1 MQWNRETLLSDLMA
15 SIVVFLVAL
24 PLSMG
29 IAIASGVSP
38 AQGLISGIIGGV
50 VVGLLAGCPLQV
62 SGPAAGLT
70 VIVYEIVNKH
80 GLEQFGA
87 IVLLAGLIQI
97 AAATLK
103 LGQWFRASTPSVIHG
118 MLAGIGVL
126 IIGSQVHVMVDD
138 EPKGSGIRNL
148 LSIPEAIWKGIPT
161 DGSTHHKAA
170 FIGLLAIGMMVCWSF
185 VPKKLKLVPAPLV
198 AVVVCTIVANVF
210 DFPIKYI
217 SVPNNLLNEI
227 HLPTI
232 ETLQRLASGQLILAA
247 FTIAIVASAETMLT
261 AIAVDQMHQGAH
273 TKHNRELLSQGI
285 GNSLCG
291 LLGAL
296 PLTGVIVRSS
306 ANVEAGAKTRMSA
319 VFHGL
324 WILAFVA
331 LLPSV
336 LRMIPTTCLAAILVF
351 TGFKL
356 VFSGAYQK
364 LKVYGRSEVGIY
376 LATIIAIVVT
386 DLLTGVIIGL
396 GLTIYKLLYT
406 FSHIEI
412 TIEKETNG
420 VYVVHL
426 QGAATFIRIP
436 KLASVLES
444 VPTDAELHIRFEE
457 LSFIDHACLDM
468 LSNFKKQFESKGGRL
483 VIEWESLY
491 QKYHTKRPSALSRP
505 ATVGVEFDSE
515 GETVEVASPS

>member
-1 MQWNRETLLSDLMA
+1 MIQWNRETLLSDLMA
-15 SIVVFLVAL
+15 SVVVFLIAL

-29 IAIASGVSP
+29 IGIASGVSP
-38 AQGLISGIIGGV
+38 AQGLITAIIGGV

-80 GLEQFGA
+80 GLEQFGV

-97 AAATLK
+97 AAAALK

-138 EPKGSGIRNL
+138 EPKGSGLRNL

-170 FIGLLAIGMMVCWSF
+170 FIGMLAIMLMVGWSF
-185 VPKKLKLVPAPLV
+185 VPKKLKMLPAPLL
-198 AVVVCTIVANVF
+198 AVVVCTITANVL

-232 ETLQRLASGQLILAA
+232 GALQGLASGSTILAA

-261 AIAVDQMHQGAH
+261 AIAVDQMHQGSR
-273 TKHNRELLSQGI
+273 TKHNQELLSQGI
-285 GNSLCG
+285 GNTLCG
-291 LLGAL
+291 LMCAI

-306 ANVEAGAKTRMSA
+306 ANVEAGAKSRLSTI
-319 VFHGL
+319 FHGL

-356 VFSGAYQK
+356 VLSGAYQK

-396 GLTIYKLLYT
+396 GLTVYKLLYT

-412 TIEKETNG
+412 TVEKDTDG

-436 KLASVLES
+436 KLATVLES
-444 VPTDAELHIRFEE
+444 IPSDAELHIRFEE

-491 QKYHTKRPSALSRP
+491 QKYQVKRPSSLGKP
-505 ATVGVEFDSE
+505 AAIEIDSE

>member
-1 MQWNRETLLSDLMA
+1 MSQWNRETLLSDLMA
-15 SIVVFLVAL
+15 SAVVFLVAL

-29 IAIASGVSP
+29 VAIASGVSP
-38 AQGLISGIIGGV
+38 AQGLITAIIGGV

-70 VIVYEIVNKH
+70 VIVYDIVNKH

-87 IVLLAGLIQI
+87 IVLLAGVIQI
-97 AAATLK
+97 AASALK
-103 LGQWFRASTPSVIHG
+103 LGQWFRASTPAVIHG

-138 EPKGSGIRNL
+138 APKGSGLRNL

-170 FIGLLAIGMMVCWSF
+170 FIGILAILLMVGWGF
-185 VPKKLKLVPAPLV
+185 VPKKLKMLPAPLL
-198 AVVVCTIVANVF
+198 AVVVCTIVAKVF

-217 SVPNNLLNEI
+217 TVPNNLLNEI
-227 HLPTI
+227 NLPTI
-232 ETLQRLASGQLILAA
+232 GTLQGLASGSVILAA

-261 AIAVDQMHQGAH
+261 AIAVDQMHQGSL

-285 GNSLCG
+285 GNALCG
-291 LLGAL
+291 LLGTI

-306 ANVEAGAKTRMSA
+306 ANVEAGAKSRMST

-324 WILAFVA
+324 WILAFVVM
-331 LLPSV
+331 LPSV

-356 VFSGAYQK
+356 IFSGAYQK

-376 LATIIAIVVT
+376 LATITAIVAT
-386 DLLTGVIIGL
+386 DLLTGVIVGL

-412 TIEKETNG
+412 SIEKQTNG

-436 KLASVLES
+436 KLASALES
-444 VPTDAELHIRFEE
+444 IPTDAELHIRFEE

-468 LSNFKKQFESKGGRL
+468 MSNFKKQFEGKGGRL

-491 QKYHTKRPSALSRP
+491 QKYQTKRPSALSRP
-505 ATVGVEFDSE
+505 ATIEYDSE

>member
-1 MQWNRETLLSDLMA
+1 MRQWNRETLLSDLMA
-15 SIVVFLVAL
+15 SVVVFLVAL

-38 AQGLISGIIGGV
+38 AQGLITAIIGGV

-97 AAATLK
+97 VAAVLK
-103 LGQWFRASTPSVIHG
+103 LGQWFRASTPSVIYG

-138 EPKGSGIRNL
+138 EPKESGLRNL

-161 DGSTHHKAA
+161 NGSTHHKAA
-170 FIGLLAIGMMVCWSF
+170 FIGMLAIVLMVGWSF
-185 VPKKLKLVPAPLV
+185 VPKKLKLLPAPLL
-198 AVVVCTIVANVF
+198 AVVVCTIVANVL

-217 SVPNNLLNEI
+217 AVPNNLLHEI

-232 ETLQRLASGQLILAA
+232 GALQGLLASSSTILMA
-247 FTIAIVASAETMLT
+247 FTIAVVASAETMLT
-261 AIAVDQMHQGAH
+261 AIAVDQMHQGSR
-273 TKHNRELLSQGI
+273 TKHNQELLSQGI
-285 GNSLCG
+285 GNTLCG
-291 LLGAL
+291 LMGAL

-306 ANVEAGAKTRMSA
+306 ANVEAGAKSRLST

-331 LLPSV
+331 LLPFV

-364 LKVYGRSEVGIY
+364 LKVYGKSEVGIY

-386 DLLTGVIIGL
+386 DLLTGVVIGL
-396 GLTIYKLLYT
+396 GLTVYKLLYT

-412 TIEKETNG
+412 TVEKNTGG

-436 KLASVLES
+436 KLATVLES
-444 VPTDAELHIRFEE
+444 IPSDTELHIRFEE
-457 LSFIDHACLDM
+457 LTFIDHACLDM
-468 LSNFKKQFESKGGRL
+468 LSNFKKQFESKGGKL

-491 QKYHTKRPSALSRP
+491 QKYQVKRPSSLGKP
-505 ATVGVEFDSE
+505 AVIEIDSE